1 MRGPERS
8 HPTIYWSKQT
18 RALGPRQRTT
28 ADLRDWKVITL
39 NLPDS
44 VKRACSFADLRHH
57 PPAAHPPPSPLP
69 PKLPPCLKDT
79 ERPIP
84 SHVRLGPV
92 PAPSLPEQ
100 PSMKLDCVVLNVTW
114 ITLAANRFTSTL
126 HVQAPVKRQ
135 SFSRQTKEN
144 PSNPSPSA

>member
-57 PPAAHPPPSPLP
+57 PPAAHTPPSPLP
-69 PKLPPCLKDT
+69 PKLPPLLEGHRK
-79 ERPIP
+79 
-84 SHVRLGPV
+84 
-92 PAPSLPEQ
+92 
-100 PSMKLDCVVLNVTW
+100 
-114 ITLAANRFTSTL
+114 ANSI
-126 HVQAPVKRQ
+126 
-135 SFSRQTKEN
+135 SRTAW
-144 PSNPSPSA
+144 PSAGSKPARAAKYEIGLRGSECDLDYPCG